1 MAIKAMGNHNTMW
14 SVESDIHIWEGML
27 LCSQETKSQM
37 TRKSGNHSNLIP
49 MITMKMYQSQG
60 STDSQPTSW
69 MLQIKTNPVV
79 DTIFQ
84 LKF

>member
-1 MAIKAMGNHNTMW
+1 MVCNIIMAIKAMGNHNTMW

-49 MITMKMYQSQG
+49 LVDITESGVYNLLNSQH
-60 STDSQPTSW
+60 
-69 MLQIKTNPVV
+69 IKWEVV
-79 DTIFQ
+79 RS
-84 LKF
+84 